1 MKRKILVTTALPYA
15 NGSIH
20 LGHVLEGIQADIFVR
35 FQKSQGNECYLFCAD
50 DTHGTPVMIAAKK
63 ENSTPE
69 DMIARIQKEHY
80 EDLTSFLIEYNNY
93 YSTNSKENQFYSN
106 TIYNELKKKG
116 HISSHEIEQTY
127 CNHDKMFLPDRFV
140 KGMCP
145 KCKAKD
151 QYGDSCDVCGSSY
164 NPKDVIEPYCSLCGN
179 TPILKNSDH
188 LFFKLPDFQKQLE
201 DWVST
206 PKRLS
211 EGASKKLKEW
221 FHTGLQEW
229 DISRDG
235 PYFGFPIPDEDNKY
249 FYVWLDA
256 PIGYMASSQNYF
268 EKDQS
273 KFDQFWKSGDG
284 EIIHF
289 VGKDILYFHGLF
301 WPAML
306 MGSGFKTPNR
316 LHVHGFITVNGEK
329 MSKSRGTFL
338 TAKDYKEHLDV
349 EHFRFY
355 MAARLGSGLE
365 DVDFHFE
372 DFISRVNSDLI
383 GNLVNL
389 LSRVSTSILDKLDR
403 RLGEPDEEGLG
414 ILTAIQKTQ
423 QEISIHYE
431 SMNYSKVIREITSL
445 GDILNQYINNRQPWA
460 LVKTD
465 IEATRK
471 VVTTAIQGAYYL
483 FTYLEPILP
492 NMSKLVFDM
501 MGNSDSKGFARL
513 KDQLYNKT
521 IQPYKNLSQR
531 VDEAKVKII
540 MSQFQSQEDSKKV
553 LSKEEP
559 KQNPAQDQ
567 KKENYI
573 TIDDLAKIEIR
584 VGEILEAQPV
594 EGADKLLQ
602 LTVSLGPLGNRNVFA
617 GIKSSYKP
625 EELKGLRVAVVANLK
640 PRTMKFGVSEA
651 MILAAGK
658 EGNLS
663 VFTPNRDAQPGD
675 LLK

>member
-1 MKRKILVTTALPYA
+1 
-15 NGSIH
+15 
-20 LGHVLEGIQADIFVR
+20 
-35 FQKSQGNECYLFCAD
+35 
-50 DTHGTPVMIAAKK
+50 
-63 ENSTPE
+63 
-69 DMIARIQKEHY
+69 
-80 EDLTSFLIEYNNY
+80 
-93 YSTNSKENQFYSN
+93 
-106 TIYNELKKKG
+106 
-116 HISSHEIEQTY
+116 
-127 CNHDKMFLPDRFV
+127 
-140 KGMCP
+140 
-145 KCKAKD
+145 
-151 QYGDSCDVCGSSY
+151 
-164 NPKDVIEPYCSLCGN
+164 
-179 TPILKNSDH
+179 
-188 LFFKLPDFQKQLE
+188 
-201 DWVST
+201 
-206 PKRLS
+206 
-211 EGASKKLKEW
+211 
-221 FHTGLQEW
+221 
-229 DISRDG
+229 
-235 PYFGFPIPDEDNKY
+235 
-249 FYVWLDA
+249 
-256 PIGYMASSQNYF
+256 
-268 EKDQS
+268 
-273 KFDQFWKSGDG
+273 
-284 EIIHF
+284 
-289 VGKDILYFHGLF
+289 
-301 WPAML
+301 
-306 MGSGFKTPNR
+306 
-316 LHVHGFITVNGEK
+316 
-329 MSKSRGTFL
+329 
-338 TAKDYKEHLDV
+338 
-349 EHFRFY
+349 
-355 MAARLGSGLE
+355 
-365 DVDFHFE
+365 
-372 DFISRVNSDLI
+372 
-383 GNLVNL
+383 
-389 LSRVSTSILDKLDR
+389 
-403 RLGEPDEEGLG
+403 LGEPDEEGLG

-553 LSKEEP
+553 PSKEEP